1 MILIT
6 GAKGLLGQE
15 FVHRIPA
22 TEVLSPSK
30 EELDITSWHSLQNY
44 VRGKKI
50 DFIINCAADRY
61 AEIIQEHP
69 GQSRAV
75 SIDGPRN
82 LAEFAR
88 DNGAAL
94 IHFSTD
100 YVFDGKSN
108 IPYKEQDPTGPL
120 SAYAQLKRLG
130 EEAVL
135 KAGGTVLVIRTAWLF
150 SAYGKDFVKT
160 IRSLAQ
166 KNKEIRVVFDQ
177 VGSPCYAGDLAR
189 WVVEMLPQIK
199 SGTREIYHLTNEGVC
214 SWYDL
219 AYLTVKGFGLATQVV
234 PIHTH
239 EYPQKAIRPHY
250 SVLDKSKIKRDF
262 NLQLRHYSEGLN
274 ECIQQILRNEME

>member
-22 TEVLSPSK
+22 TEALSPSK

-108 IPYKEQDPTGPL
+108 IPYKEQ
-120 SAYAQLKRLG
+120 
-130 EEAVL
+130 VL

>member
-15 FVHRIPA
+15 FVQHIPA
-22 TEVLSPSK
+22 NQILSPSK
-30 EELDITSWHSLQNY
+30 EELDITSRQELQHY
-44 VRGKKI
+44 TKGKKI
-50 DFIINCAADRY
+50 DVILNCAANRN
-61 AEIIQEHP
+61 AEQMEMDP

-120 SAYAQLKRLG
+120 SAYGQLKRQG

-135 KAGGTVLVIRTAWLF
+135 EAGGTVLVIRTAWLF

-199 SGTREIYHLTNEGVC
+199 SGTREIYHLTNEGIC

-274 ECIQQILRNEME
+274 ECIQQILHNEME